1 MQQKKKM
8 SVVAA
13 LLLAGITLVVMI
25 AASIGFFGVQI
36 QNISKTDESL
46 YFDHLYS
53 ISEKL
58 INADRDFYQSMLGAI
73 QYHDVSAAPGDIP
86 PEMMQELLDKYYDE
100 YESNRQQVIDRVNEA
115 HDIAMKEP
123 SLNTGTV
130 INTDNFDT
138 LYNKFMS
145 DLDAW
150 DAVYNVKTGEGDY
163 ALFVQNFESARESIS
178 EMTDILEVWA
188 IAEKEAHAKQIQIR
202 ILVSIAVF
210 AIITIVILIVAI
222 IILMAMSKSVNYMV
236 GAVNNMASGDFVS
249 LIRAESAFNE
259 FYKVEFSLED
269 MRKRLKTSLL
279 DVVSCADSVNDKA
292 GNTKLSI
299 SDSEENTG
307 NISLA
312 VNELAQGA
320 MSMAE
325 DVQTTANITNEIGER
340 IDDVNNAAKSNLEK
354 VDALYQNS
362 VQLQKQLKEIQRAD
376 EDTNVKAGQVADSV
390 EKTAELVEEIS
401 KAAEGIIS
409 IASQTNLLAL
419 NASIEAARAGEAGKG
434 FAVVADNIKGL
445 AEESNQ
451 MAGEITQILNTI
463 TQYSNENKNLTNG
476 IKEATNNEVVALEKM
491 SAAFDEMLELLNDT
505 EHGNKEIASLAKAM
519 TEAKEK
525 ILMSVESLSSISEEY
540 AASTQETSAS
550 ITQLT
555 SNMTGVVGEAD
566 ELTSISSQLKENV
579 AFFKVD

>member
-1 MQQKKKM
+1 
-8 SVVAA
+8 
-13 LLLAGITLVVMI
+13 
-25 AASIGFFGVQI
+25 
-36 QNISKTDESL
+36 
-46 YFDHLYS
+46 
-53 ISEKL
+53 
-58 INADRDFYQSMLGAI
+58 
-73 QYHDVSAAPGDIP
+73 
-86 PEMMQELLDKYYDE
+86 
-100 YESNRQQVIDRVNEA
+100 
-115 HDIAMKEP
+115 
-123 SLNTGTV
+123 
-130 INTDNFDT
+130 
-138 LYNKFMS
+138 
-145 DLDAW
+145 
-150 DAVYNVKTGEGDY
+150 
-163 ALFVQNFESARESIS
+163 
-178 EMTDILEVWA
+178 
-188 IAEKEAHAKQIQIR
+188 
-202 ILVSIAVF
+202 
-210 AIITIVILIVAI
+210 
-222 IILMAMSKSVNYMV
+222 
-236 GAVNNMASGDFVS
+236 
-249 LIRAESAFNE
+249 
-259 FYKVEFSLED
+259 
-269 MRKRLKTSLL
+269 
-279 DVVSCADSVNDKA
+279 
-292 GNTKLSI
+292 
-299 SDSEENTG
+299 
-307 NISLA
+307 
-312 VNELAQGA
+312 
-320 MSMAE
+320 
-325 DVQTTANITNEIGER
+325 
-340 IDDVNNAAKSNLEK
+340 NLEK

-362 VQLQKQLKEIQRAD
+362 VALQKQLKEIQKAD

-491 SAAFDEMLELLNDT
+491 SDSFDEMLGLLSDT
-505 EHGNKEIASLAKAM
+505 ESGNKEIASLAKAM